1 MRGRVIG
8 LGLLGLG
15 AFLLAGALAVRLLLE
30 PSLVKLPLDQEAM
43 PTAVGSDISWY
54 DFENKQQMRGLEAD
68 VVQEV
73 EGRADDPAANE
84 DVAVWSFGSTIT
96 ATDGTLLNAG
106 TYRVCLDR
114 REAVAVDCQSDHV
127 EYDDDVAV
135 EGLTLT
141 FPFGTEKRDY
151 DVFNSTARQAFPA
164 TFEGVEDKGGLET
177 YRFQMSIPET
187 TIRSLELPGTQL
199 GLTDA
204 ALVPVDV
211 VYSNERTIWVEPVSG
226 VIVTSTEEPQTEMRG
241 EDGDTLVTVLS
252 GSFGADEDTV
262 ADGVERAEDYRG
274 QISLV
279 KTTLPLALLVVGLV
293 LILVGALLLRR
304 SRAGAHRSDT
314 VEVEQVKEPQVW

>member
-30 PSLVKLPLDQEAM
+30 PGLVKLPLDQKAK

-54 DFENKQQMRGLEAD
+54 DFENQQQLRGLEAD
-68 VVQEV
+68 VRQEV
-73 EGRADDPAANE
+73 EGRADDPAAND
-84 DVAVWSFGSTIT
+84 DVAVWNFGSTIT

-114 REAVAVDCQSDHV
+114 RTAAAVDCQSDHV
-127 EYDDDVAV
+127 EYDDDVQI

-151 DVFNSTARQAFPA
+151 DVFSSTARQTFTA

-177 YRFQMSIPET
+177 YRFQMSVPET
-187 TIRSLELPGTQL
+187 VAESAELPAAVL
-199 GLTDA
+199 GRTGDP
-204 ALVPVDV
+204 VPIEV

-226 VIVTSTEEPQTEMRG
+226 VIVTSVEEPNSEMR
-241 EDGDTLVTVLS
+241 DANGDALLTILS
-252 GSFGADEDTV
+252 GSFAGTDETIS
-262 ADGVERAEDYRG
+262 DGVKRAQDYRD

-279 KTTLPLALLVVGLV
+279 KTTIPLILLLVGLALLV
-293 LILVGALLLRR
+293 VGALLLRR
-304 SRAGAHRSDT
+304 SRTGAHRSDT
-314 VEVEQVKEPQVW
+314 VEVEAVREPQVW